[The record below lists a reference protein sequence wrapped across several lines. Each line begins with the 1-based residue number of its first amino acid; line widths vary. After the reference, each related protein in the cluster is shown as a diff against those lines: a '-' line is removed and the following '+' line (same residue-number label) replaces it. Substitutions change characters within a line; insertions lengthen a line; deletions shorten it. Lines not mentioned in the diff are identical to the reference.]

1 MRTQSTPTSPLR
13 FINVKWI
20 RKWMCVKAEGGNCCW
35 MCIKWLHKQPT
46 NHWSPCY
53 WLRTLTTRPL
63 LLFLRKP
70 LFVNGEMESLMGR
83 LVFGC
88 YITSLCIFTL
98 QWNWLEPLSNSRSLG
113 HSVFYEWMTVC
124 ILFPWVFYIFSSFF
138 PQSKH
143 GGLDHWT
150 DRGSDVKVTG
160 HLFLFVVLGPITD
173 VSGCSMENVSL
184 PGLPAVQIYFV
195 LKISKAVILKVGG
208 TFF

>member
-1 MRTQSTPTSPLR
+1 MDQEVNVCKGWGWKLLLNVHQMTAQTTHKPLI
-13 FINVKWI
+13 FLLL
-20 RKWMCVKAEGGNCCW
+20 AEN
-35 MCIKWLHKQPT
+35 P
-46 NHWSPCY
+46 NHPA
-53 WLRTLTTRPL
+53 TV

-124 ILFPWVFYIFSSFF
+124 ILFPWVFYFFSSFF
-138 PQSKH
+138 PQSNH

-150 DRGSDVKVTG
+150 DRRSDVKVTG